1 MDVNF
6 ETMEDVTYDN
16 YIEMITNKTGVLSA
30 ASFKIGALIA
40 DAKEEEAEH
49 LYNLGNILV
58 SLFKL
63 WMII

>member
-40 DAKEEEAEH
+40 DAKEEEQ
-49 LYNLGNILV
+49 NIFIISGNILV